1 MKNIIRYYAILL
13 CGLLAFASCSDDRD
27 SNPKLQSPTTFTL
40 NAPIY
45 GSSAINLATS
55 TVKFT
60 KGNDNKWQVVK

>member
-1 MKNIIRYYAILL
+1 MKNIIKYYAILL

-55 TVKFT
+55 TALNFV
-60 KGNDNKWQVVK
+60 WSQP